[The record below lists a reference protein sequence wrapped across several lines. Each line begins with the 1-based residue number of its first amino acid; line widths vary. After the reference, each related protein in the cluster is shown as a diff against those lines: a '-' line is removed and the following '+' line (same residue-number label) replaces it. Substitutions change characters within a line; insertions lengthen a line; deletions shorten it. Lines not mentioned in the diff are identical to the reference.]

1 MIKYISILGYRGFSK
16 KREIQFAIPNGELG
30 SGLTILVGTNNSGKT
45 TIIEAIKAFN

>member
-30 SGLTILVGTNNSGKT
+30 SGLTILVGDKQLGQNNDH
-45 TIIEAIKAFN
+45 

>member
-1 MIKYISILGYRGFSK
+1 MIKYISILGYRGSSK
-16 KREIQFAIPNGELG
+16 KIEIQFAIPNRELG